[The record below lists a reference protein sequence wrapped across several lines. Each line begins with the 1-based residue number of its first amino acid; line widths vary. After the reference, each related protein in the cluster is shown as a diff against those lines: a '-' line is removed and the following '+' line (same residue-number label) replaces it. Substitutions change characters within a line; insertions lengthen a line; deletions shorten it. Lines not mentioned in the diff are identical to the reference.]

1 MGSLYAGTQ
10 SPAGRGR
17 RAVIKRLSVWF
28 DNMRLIQ
35 KFLLILVLAMLLACV
50 GVFSAMRIPYEAYDG
65 QLYRSSAQMITLF
78 ADKIQSELD
87 DIQNLS
93 FRILADNVL
102 QQNLSAMRE
111 NPAGTVAWVEA
122 RSAVEDRVAYFSLWF
137 TSALTLQLKT
147 TGGTAFSQAFG
158 NASQA
163 AAINALTDERVARA
177 AGHNGRAVWLVEEE
191 GESARLFL
199 VREIREIRRF
209 SLDTLAT
216 LLIQVDLQN
225 TVEKYRASISQL
237 SSPLSCAI
245 YAEDICLY
253 ASDEQIRALED
264 GDDGY
269 EYMRLGG
276 KDFLCVRFT
285 AANGWRYV
293 TLVDYTDI
301 NDTISAS
308 IHLTAG
314 AFAAAMATALL
325 VSAWLISAVVRHLL
339 VLLGKFDDFAA
350 SGIPVPEENDPYL
363 TRKDEIGRLHR
374 HFNRMTRD
382 YDRMTRD
389 NYEQQRIL
397 QEKQMQQLR
406 AQVRPHFLYNT
417 LESIYCLAKAEGN
430 ERIATMTNA
439 LGKML
444 RASLSDTR
452 DVVTVAEDLEITK
465 EYLRIQLIRY
475 GDRLRVEDEMP
486 RELMGCRLPAMTLQ
500 PLVENAV
507 HHAAEEMLDVCV
519 IRIGGART
527 AQGVDLYVEDNGP
540 GMDEDILE
548 KLESGEI
555 RPEGLG
561 IGMRNIHRRV
571 QYAFSGDYGLR
582 VQSEPGRTRIL
593 IHLPD
598 ERAMQ
603 SAR

>member
-1 MGSLYAGTQ
+1 M
-10 SPAGRGR
+10 
-17 RAVIKRLSVWF
+17 IKRLSVWF
-28 DNMRLIQ
+28 NNMRLIK
-35 KFLLILVLAMLLACV
+35 KFLLILLLAMLLVCA
-50 GVFSAMRIPYEAYDG
+50 GVFCAMRIPYDAYDE
-65 QLYRSSAQMITLF
+65 QLYKSSAQMITLF

-87 DIQNLS
+87 DIQSLS
-93 FRILADNVL
+93 FRILADNAL
-102 QQNLSAMRE
+102 QQNLSALKD
-111 NPAGTVAWVEA
+111 NPPGTGAWVEA
-122 RSAVEDRVAYFSLWF
+122 RSEVEDRVASFSLWF
-137 TSALTLQLKT
+137 TSAVTLQLKT
-147 TGGTAFSQAFG
+147 TGGTTFSQASG

-163 AAINALTDERVARA
+163 AAINALTDERVAKA
-177 AGHNGRAVWLVEEE
+177 AGHNGRAVWLVE
-191 GESARLFL
+191 GESAPARLFL
-199 VREIREIRRF
+199 VREIREIKRF

-245 YAEDICLY
+245 YAEETCLY
-253 ASDEQIRALED
+253 ASDTQIRALED
-264 GDDGY
+264 AEDGGDGY

-293 TLVDYTDI
+293 TLVDYTGI

-308 IHLTAG
+308 IHLTAA
-314 AFAAAMATALL
+314 AFAAAMAMALL
-325 VSAWLISAVVRHLL
+325 IGAWLISTVVRHLL

-350 SGIPVPEENDPYL
+350 SGTPVPEENDPYL

-374 HFNRMTRD
+374 HFDRMTRD

-430 ERIATMTNA
+430 ERIATMTHA

-452 DVVTVAEDLEITK
+452 DIVTVEEDLEITK

-475 GDRLRVEDEMP
+475 GDRLRVQDEMP
-486 RELMGCRLPAMTLQ
+486 QELMGCRLPAMTLQ

-519 IRIGGART
+519 IRIGGRRT
-527 AQGVDLYVEDNGP
+527 GNGVDLYVEDNGP

-561 IGMRNIHRRV
+561 IGMRNIHRRI

-582 VQSEPGRTRIL
+582 VQSEPGKTCIL

-598 ERAMQ
+598 GRAM
-603 SAR
+603 